1 MKKLK
6 WFLLLVLPV
15 APALAQ
21 QPLMSRLDSNV
32 VKTLFYAGLR
42 DKLNENYERAAE
54 NFNKIL
60 AIDSG
65 NAAVHYE
72 IAVLNYRQNKV
83 PEAVTAIKEATRI
96 DASNVWYWKL
106 LGELYK
112 RNGDMEA
119 LVVVFNQLIRL
130 SPDNDAY
137 YFDRSNAFLL
147 AGKEAEALRSY
158 EELERK
164 FGSSE
169 ELSAARARMGKGNLE
184 PKDKPLLDPEDP
196 RAIAASAERLYKN
209 GDLQAALEK
218 YQEVLSLTNEL
229 YGVWEQSLNIQT
241 ILGLYKEVIKTAE
254 EALTIYPNQAILY
267 YFIAFAQQQ
276 EGKYAQALENVKTAL
291 SLDAENPVY
300 LECYGDVLFLSGAV
314 EQAMVQWKKVKATGA
329 GSAKLKKKIDERKY
343 IP

>member
-1 MKKLK
+1 MLI
-6 WFLLLVLPV
+6 LPATPV
-15 APALAQ
+15 LAQ
-21 QPLMSRLDSNV
+21 QPVISRLDSNV
-32 VKTLFYAGLR
+32 VKNLFYAGLR

-60 AIDSG
+60 AIDSA

-83 PEAVTAIKEATRI
+83 PEAVTAIKQATRI

-112 RNGDMEA
+112 RNGDMDA

-137 YFDRSNAFLL
+137 YFDRSNALL
-147 AGKEAEALRSY
+147 LGGKEAEALKSY

-164 FGSSE
+164 FGPSE
-169 ELSAARARMGKGNLE
+169 ELSVARERISKGSLE
-184 PKDKPLLDPEDP
+184 PKAKPLLDEDDP
-196 RAIAASAERLYKN
+196 RAIAASAERLYKK
-209 GDLQAALEK
+209 GDLRAALEK
-218 YQEVLSLTNEL
+218 YQEVLGLTNEL

-241 ILGLYKEVIKTAE
+241 ILGLYREVINTAE

-276 EGKYAQALENVKTAL
+276 EQKYDQALENVKTAL

-300 LECYGDVLFLSGAV
+300 LECYGDILYLHGEQ
-314 EQAMVQWKKVKATGA
+314 EQALVQWKKVKATGG

-343 IP
+343 IQ